1 MTEITDTFLKQAIIG
16 EYEESPTQLPS
27 DAELNQI
34 VFEVFDTVNDVAQEF
49 YNRDLSVDD
58 IVREIVNLA
67 FEHIDSGLVKL
78 TDDNRVTGIV
88 EMIRYA
94 AAETAVDYVVRNR
107 EYNIRYED
115 FSLRFDTE
123 KVVIQYYCAYKEEH
137 EYLEARLSDLDNI
150 YYEDDYFGYMAE

>member
-1 MTEITDTFLKQAIIG
+1 MVEITDAFLKQAIID

-34 VFEVFDTVNDVAQEF
+34 VFEVFDTVNDVAQEL
-49 YNRDLSVDD
+49 YNSDLSVND
-58 IVREIVNLA
+58 IVREIVELA
-67 FEHIDSGLVKL
+67 YEHIDDGLVKL

-123 KVVIQYYCAYKEEH
+123 KVVIQYYCAYKEDH
-137 EYLEARLSDLDNI
+137 EYLEARLSGLDNI

>member
-1 MTEITDTFLKQAIIG
+1 MVEITDAFLKQAIID

-27 DAELNQI
+27 GAELNQI
-34 VFEVFDTVNDVAQEF
+34 VFAVFDTVNDVAQEL
-49 YNRDLSVDD
+49 YNSDLSVDD

-94 AAETAVDYVVRNR
+94 AAETAVDYVVRDR

-123 KVVIQYYCAYKEEH
+123 KVVIQYYCAYKAEH

-150 YYEDDYFGYMAE
+150 YYEDDYFGYLAE

>member
-1 MTEITDTFLKQAIIG
+1 MTEITDAFLKQAIID
-16 EYEESPTQLPS
+16 EYEESPADQPS

-34 VFEVFDTVNDVAQEF
+34 IFEVFDTVNDVAQEF
-49 YNRDLSVDD
+49 YDRNLAVDD
-58 IVREIVNLA
+58 IVREIINLA
-67 FEHIDSGLVKL
+67 FEHIDNGLVKL

-150 YYEDDYFGYMAE
+150 YYEDDYFDYMAE